1 MTGKKN
7 DSSPPLSRS
16 DREKLTAEL
25 AYHTEAA
32 ARLETAG
39 NFDTYH
45 HTRADELRAI
55 LNISEDDD
63 GKLD

>member
-1 MTGKKN
+1 
-7 DSSPPLSRS
+7 
-16 DREKLTAEL
+16 LTAEL